1 MKKKKPQKIHIRIT
15 YTIDPYDKWMLLDEL
30 LEERTELEIKQLF
43 LEAEIKKQIKQDP
56 EALPPIAKSLE
67 MDLNNLAINELD
79 MMIDRLE
86 ENEEDD

>member
-1 MKKKKPQKIHIRIT
+1 MKKRKPQKIHIRIT

-43 LEAEIKKQIKQDP
+43 LEAEINKQIEQDP
-56 EALPPIAKSLE
+56 EALPPIAKALE
-67 MDLNNLAINELD
+67 RDLNDLAINELD

-86 ENEEDD
+86 QNKEDD